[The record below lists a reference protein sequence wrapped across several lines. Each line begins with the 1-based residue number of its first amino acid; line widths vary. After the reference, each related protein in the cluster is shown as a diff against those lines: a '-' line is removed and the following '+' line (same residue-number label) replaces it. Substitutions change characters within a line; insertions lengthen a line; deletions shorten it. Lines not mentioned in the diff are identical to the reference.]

1 MNAQRIKTAAA
12 RLGSA
17 APWRG
22 AASIGLAA
30 ALACTP
36 AYDAAQQ
43 EDSGDMAVAA
53 SDHAVAASIFDA
65 MAADVAEVEEKLVG
79 LAEAMSEE
87 HYAWRPME
95 GTRSAGELFMHV
107 TADNYLLPALAGVP
121 APEHT
126 NVTTDYQS
134 ALDFEASVTGRQAVI
149 DEMKASFA
157 HLRAALAAVD
167 PATALDELQF
177 FGRTDTV
184 QGLWLLTTVHL
195 HEHLGNGI
203 TYARANQVVP
213 PWSRADDG

>member
-1 MNAQRIKTAAA
+1 MNAQRIKT
-12 RLGSA
+12 RSA
-17 APWRG
+17 PCGPAPWRSVVS
-22 AASIGLAA
+22 AGLAA

-36 AYDAAQQ
+36 PNQAAQ
-43 EDSGDMAVAA
+43 DDGSGGMAGSAA
-53 SDHAVAASIFDA
+53 DHAVAESIFDA
-65 MAADVAEVEEKLVG
+65 IEADVAEVEEKLVG

-107 TADNYLLPALAGVP
+107 TADNYLLPALAGTP
-121 APEHT
+121 APERT

-134 ALDFEASVTGRQAVI
+134 ALDFEASITGRQAVI

-167 PATALDELQF
+167 PATATDELQF
-177 FGRTDTV
+177 FGRTSTV
-184 QGLWLLTTVHL
+184 QGLWFLTAVHL

-213 PWSRADDG
+213 PWSRASDG